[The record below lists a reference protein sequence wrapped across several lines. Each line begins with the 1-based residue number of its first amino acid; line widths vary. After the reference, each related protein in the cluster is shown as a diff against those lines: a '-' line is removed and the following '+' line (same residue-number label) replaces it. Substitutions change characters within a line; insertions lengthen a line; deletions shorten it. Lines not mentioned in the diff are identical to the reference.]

1 MIGAGMLHGVSAA
14 ALGAGNGGEDGPLTI
29 HAEVASGDS
38 FERVA
43 ESILVGVID
52 VGLVL
57 IFLGI
62 CLCLLRLVKGPTLID
77 RGVAA
82 DTISLQVVG
91 LVLLITVR
99 LGSIVDFDA
108 VLIVSILGFVSTVA
122 FAQFIGRR
130 GAVA

>member
-1 MIGAGMLHGVSAA
+1 MIGAGALHGLAA
-14 ALGAGNGGEDGPLTI
+14 AVLGAGNGDDHGALAID
-29 HAEVASGDS
+29 AEVGSGGS

-43 ESILVGVID
+43 DSILIGVID

-62 CLCLLRLVKGPTLID
+62 CLCLVRLVKGPTLID